1 MANFFVCVLLASPLW
16 VPVLPFISA
25 NRTYCRIISGVCFL
39 LFTVEPVWTSVV
51 DRGGDAGLGMFL
63 SLGTAVLAAVVA
75 AVLLAATRK
84 RHHRMFFGVMLGC
97 AVAGIL
103 GVVAVRM

>member
-1 MANFFVCVLLASPLW
+1 MANFLVCVLLASPFW
-16 VPVLPFISA
+16 APVLPFVSA
-25 NRTYCRIISGVCFL
+25 NRTYRWMISGVCFL
-39 LFTVEPVWTSVV
+39 LFTVEPVWTSIV

-75 AVLLAATRK
+75 AVLLAATKK

-97 AVAGIL
+97 AAAGIL
-103 GVVAVRM
+103 GVIAVRM